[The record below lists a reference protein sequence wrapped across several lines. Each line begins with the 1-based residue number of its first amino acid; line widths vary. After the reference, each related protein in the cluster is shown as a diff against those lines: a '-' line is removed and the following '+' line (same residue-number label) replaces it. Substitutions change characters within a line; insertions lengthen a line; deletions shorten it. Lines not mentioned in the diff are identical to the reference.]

1 MYGGL
6 PHQRLPV
13 RVDME
18 SILKNPDME
27 KYRRVFEPGQV
38 IFWEGDDSSE
48 LNILVSGQLNVLK
61 GDKVIAFM
69 DEPGTIF
76 GEMSFLLGGKR
87 TATVKALG
95 RVEVFSVPQE
105 DIESL
110 RQQYP
115 HMTDEISRHL
125 AERLDRASQVVYG
138 LRQFSDQIPDAVV
151 LTDQDCRVISMNKA
165 ARNLYGRDFS
175 QLQGKHLADLY
186 DDPDALK
193 GFNEV
198 VKSGK
203 QVRERALPIMHP
215 HKGRRWVSVSIN
227 SLFDARQNFK
237 GLLALGRDVTASHR
251 TKKSFQRTLLFL
263 IPLLIGFGAYII
275 LDAMDIQVLGPSTKQ
290 MALHKHELQTLLA
303 KDFFML
309 KAQLL
314 DHFDPADYKVT
325 HAKLKKLAGIQDKS
339 KVPYTAIILLDKNK
353 RVFDAANIK
362 GRVNAESMIGNTYA
376 HLNFQGRPDSLH
388 KVLSV
393 YRRERGQA
401 SSYNVLEMAF
411 EVKREGQTLGWIVFK
426 MDMNMLKKVFKVGRE
441 GPEGVCVPGAL
452 KRLAGCRIKR
462 AAPAGPPLMFMATP
476 A

>member
-38 IFWEGDDSSE
+38 VFWEGDDSSE
-48 LNILVSGQLNVLK
+48 LHILVSGRLDVLK
-61 GDKVIAFM
+61 GDKVIAQM

-105 DIESL
+105 DIGAL

-151 LTDQDCRVISMNKA
+151 LTDQDCRVISMNRA

-175 QLQGKHLADLY
+175 QLQGKHLADLF

-198 VKSGK
+198 VKGGK
-203 QVRERALPIMHP
+203 QVREKALPIIHP
-215 HKGRRWVSVSIN
+215 QKGRRWVSVSIN
-227 SLFDARQNFK
+227 SLLDARQNFR
-237 GLLALGRDVTASHR
+237 GLLALGRDVTASHK

-263 IPLLIGFGAYII
+263 IPLVLGFGGYII
-275 LDAMDIQVLGPSTKQ
+275 LDAMDIQVLGPSTRQ
-290 MALHKHELQTLLA
+290 VALQQHELQTLLA

-314 DHFDPADYKVT
+314 DSFDPPNRKLT
-325 HAKLKKLAGIQDKS
+325 HAKLKKLSDLQDKA
-339 KVPYTAIILLDKNK
+339 KAPYSAIILLDNKK
-353 RVFDAANIK
+353 RVFDAVSIK
-362 GRVNAESMIGNTYA
+362 GRNNAEEMVGNTYA

-393 YRRERGQA
+393 YRRDKGQA
-401 SSYNVLEMAF
+401 SSYNVVEMAF
-411 EVKREGQTLGWIVFK
+411 EVRRNGQTLGWIVFK
-426 MDMNMLKKVFKVGRE
+426 MDMNLLNKVFKLDETGLQEFVFQE
-441 GPEGVCVPGAL
+441 P
-452 KRLAGCRIKR
+452 
-462 AAPAGPPLMFMATP
+462 
-476 A
+476 

>member
-1 MYGGL
+1 MASQWGPKSAAACPL
-6 PHQRLPV
+6 KRLPV

-18 SILKNPDME
+18 SILKNPEME
-27 KYRRVFEPGQV
+27 KYRQVYEPGQV
-38 IFWEGDDSSE
+38 IFWEGDNSSD
-48 LNILVSGQLNVLK
+48 LHILVSGQVNVLK
-61 GDKVIAFM
+61 GEKVIAQM

-87 TATVKALG
+87 TATIQAQG

-105 DIESL
+105 DIKAL

-115 HMTDEISRHL
+115 QMTDEISRHL

-151 LTDQDCRVISMNKA
+151 LTDQDCRVISMNRS

-175 QLQGKHLADLY
+175 ELQGKHLADLF

-198 VKSGK
+198 VKSGE
-203 QVRERALPIMHP
+203 QVRERVLPIRHP
-215 HKGRRWVSVSIN
+215 QKGRRWLSVSIN

-237 GLLALGRDVTASHR
+237 GLLALGRDVTASHK

-263 IPLLIGFGAYII
+263 IPLLLGFGGYIV
-275 LDAMDIQVLGPSTKQ
+275 LDAMGIQVLGPSTRQ
-290 MALHKHELQTLLA
+290 MALQKHELQTLLA

-314 DHFDPADYKVT
+314 DHFDPPDYKVT
-325 HAKLKKLAGIQDKS
+325 HAKLKKLASIQDKA

-353 RVFDAANIK
+353 RVFDAVNIK
-362 GRVNAESMIGNTYA
+362 GRVDAENMIGNTYS
-376 HLNFQGRPDSLH
+376 HLNFQGSLDSLH

-393 YRRERGQA
+393 YRRERGQP

-411 EVKREGQTLGWIVFK
+411 EVKRNGQTLGWIVFK
-426 MDMNMLKKVFKVGRE
+426 MDMKMLKKVFKVGE
-441 GPEGVCVPGAL
+441 KGL
-452 KRLAGCRIKR
+452 KEFVFQE
-462 AAPAGPPLMFMATP
+462 P
-476 A
+476 